1 MLCLSGFELYSRWVH
16 LVSAAR
22 ELCAV
27 NKKWRDRVCWRGTPS
42 VCTFEFLSG
51 VATFDFAEHR
61 KTGDCQKSMGWTK
74 AEKNVKWGSLRGTE
88 SRLFSIT
95 ARHNNQFSCD
105 HFPPTPYPHNS
116 LYIGTVSLGVSS
128 LGCSRCFRNFG
139 QFRTETFLKL
149 RVVYSAV

>member
-1 MLCLSGFELYSRWVH
+1 MKCRYLTEFGHSDLGVFPACSWAAAFFPE
-16 LVSAAR
+16 VSAAR

-74 AEKNVKWGSLRGTE
+74 AEKNVEWGSGRGTE
-88 SRLFSIT
+88 LLLFSIT
-95 ARHNNQFSCD
+95 AAQQPVHVWPLS
-105 HFPPTPYPHNS
+105 PHPLS
-116 LYIGTVSLGVSS
+116 HIVSL
-128 LGCSRCFRNFG
+128 LGCFRNFG
-139 QFRTETFLKL
+139 QSRTETFLKL